1 MNELTGEAWS
11 NGDHLER
18 LRLHYDRRRQRF
30 APSSILDPECKKETS
45 EAFLRLRQETLTAE
59 RLALIRLLD
68 EGTIS
73 DEVLHRLEQELDIE
87 ALRLG
92 LGEQRVEGRW

>member
-1 MNELTGEAWS
+1 MPEQ
-11 NGDHLER
+11 
-18 LRLHYDRRRQRF
+18 LRLHYHRRLKRF
-30 APSSILDPECKKETS
+30 APDAEVDPQCTKETS
-45 EAFLRLRQETLTAE
+45 EAFLRLREETLAAE
-59 RLALIRLLD
+59 RTALIKLRD

-92 LGEQRVEGRW
+92 LGERQGSG